1 MAITASGVYGATL
14 AKQLDDTLGKSI
26 GSETLVY
33 VLMITDSATPDFDAH
48 DFRND
53 LTNEIA
59 NGNGYT
65 TGGTLQASTTI
76 TNSTNGTVIYDAAD
90 LSWATSTITD
100 AMAAVGYFTTG
111 NSTTD
116 ELIWLSD
123 FVTAASSSGG
133 TFSITWSTGG
143 IIIYDYTP

>member
-33 VLMITDSATPDFDAH
+33 VQLITDSATPDFDAWA
-48 DFRND
+48 FRSSV
-53 LTNEIA
+53 TNEIA

-65 TGGTLQASTTI
+65 TGGQLETGTTI
-76 TNSTNGTVIYDAAD
+76 TNSTNGTVIYDATD

-100 AMAAVGYFTTG
+100 AMAANGYFTTG

-133 TFSITWSTGG
+133 TFSVTWSTGG
-143 IIIYDYTP
+143 VIVYDNTP